1 MYSSVKIQSQ
11 IYEIFNS
18 LKIGILRL
26 DSKLI
31 DLCDISDSRD
41 IAPLIAQIAGEE
53 LERNKETSLIVD
65 DKSITN
71 IFKSSDNIKH
81 FKTVSLKCATVIA
94 CRLSPIQ
101 KSQIV
106 RLVKGKP

>member
-1 MYSSVKIQSQ
+1 M
-11 IYEIFNS
+11 
-18 LKIGILRL
+18 

-31 DLCDISDSRD
+31 DLCDITDYRD
-41 IAPLIAQIAGEE
+41 IAPLMAQIAGEE
-53 LERNKETSLIVD
+53 VEEEKETSMIVD

-71 IFKSSDNIKH
+71 IFKATESIKQ
-81 FKTVSLKCATVIA
+81 FQAVSLKCSTVIA

-106 RLVKGKP
+106 RLVKGKFN